1 MAFTEQLIPLS
12 TAVPNP
18 RAETVAPV
26 CLEQVSTL
34 LRGLN
39 REQRRAVTHPEG
51 PLLVLAGPGTGK
63 TEVITRRIA
72 WLISTKRAL
81 PREILALTFTAKAAA
96 EMQARVDMLV
106 PYGQAD
112 TAVHTFHAFGDRI
125 LREHAFELGMAGD
138 LRLISRAEAIVLLRE
153 HLFDLGLE
161 RYRPLADPLRFLG
174 GLVDLFLR
182 AKDEDVLP
190 QQMEEYTD
198 SLLGRANGSD
208 DDEAAAALRD
218 LAGGQAEVARAYRR
232 YQELLAERSLI
243 DHSDQVLLCLRLLRE
258 RPHLRRAL
266 HNRFR
271 YLLVDEF
278 QDTNPSQL
286 QMVLELTG
294 RSGNVTVVGDDDQAI
309 YAFRGAAVSNM
320 HRLALARPELQ
331 RIVLRRNYRSLTPII
346 EASQRVIAHNDS
358 LRVAALAG
366 MAKAPVAHRRASRAA
381 PLRVTAYRS
390 REQEA
395 DAVAREIAGR
405 VASGERPSDFAIL
418 VRTNGDTEPFVRSLA
433 ALGVPVRSST
443 PVPLRERPE
452 VRALLAF
459 LRVVADP
466 ASSADL
472 YYLACAPPYG
482 LGGPDLTAIM
492 SFARRRHR
500 FLWDVLLEIEGQ
512 PGLLRLSEATR
523 RGLQR
528 LLSDVNAAL
537 EQCHEHSTGEVLYD
551 FLRRSGRLARL
562 VEGGRPGDDP
572 AALADIVRFF
582 EIVRAQSTLLAEDR
596 ITFLVPHLTQLS
608 AAGDRQAD
616 DGPPD
621 GDEVAVL
628 TVHRAKGLEY
638 RVVFVCGLVD
648 GRFPRRG
655 RAPALALAPELCG
668 AADIAADFVV
678 EERRLFYVAMT
689 RARDELWLSC
699 PLENRAGGAARRPSP
714 FIAEALDRPGVGEE
728 LLPGRATL
736 LPPLPPARQAPREGR
751 QLPART
757 SLSLSF
763 SQLDDYFGCPER
775 YRLRHVVGVPTPAHH
790 ALVYG
795 NALHQAVAAYHLR
808 QANGES
814 MSEEA
819 LLKVF
824 AAHWSAEGFLS
835 RQHEEARYR
844 AGQAAL
850 RNFRSEMIMQEIP
863 APAAIER
870 PFAFSIGGD
879 QLKGRMDRLDET
891 AAGTVITDYKSSDV
905 RDQSK
910 ADQKA
915 RESLQLQVYA
925 LAHLDQTGAL
935 PSEVK
940 LHFLDSGVVG
950 RAVPDPARLE
960 RATKRISQA
969 AEDIRAGRFA
979 AQPNP
984 VACGYCPFRA
994 ICPSSAA

>member
-1 MAFTEQLIPLS
+1 MALTQQLNQVPA
-12 TAVPNP
+12 TAPRPP
-18 RAETVAPV
+18 RAAAAPV
-26 CLEQVSTL
+26 SLEQVGAL

-96 EMQARVDMLV
+96 EMQARVDLLV

-125 LREHAFELGMAGD
+125 LREHAFELGLPGD

-153 HLFDLGLE
+153 HVFSLGLE
-161 RYRPLADPLRFLG
+161 RYRPLADPVRFLG

-182 AKDEDVLP
+182 AKDEGVLP
-190 QQMEEYTD
+190 QQMEDHAD
-198 SLLGRANGSD
+198 SLLRRASTAD
-208 DDEAAAALRD
+208 DDEGRELRD
-218 LAGGQAEVARAYRR
+218 LAGGHAEVARAYRR
-232 YQELLAERSLI
+232 YQELLVERGLI
-243 DHSDQVLLCLRLLRE
+243 DHSDQVLLCLRLLSE
-258 RPHLRRAL
+258 RPHVRRAL
-266 HNRFR
+266 HERFR

-309 YAFRGAAVSNM
+309 YAFRGAAVNNM
-320 HRLALARPELQ
+320 RRFAFAQPDLR
-331 RIVLRRNYRSLTPII
+331 RIVLRRNYRSLAPII
-346 EASQRVIAHNDS
+346 EASQRLIAHNDS
-358 LRVAALAG
+358 TRLAVLAG
-366 MAKAPVAHRRASRAA
+366 VAKEPVAHRRASPAA
-381 PLRVTAYRS
+381 PLRVIAHGS
-390 REQEA
+390 REEEA
-395 DAVAREIAGR
+395 DAFAREIA
-405 VASGERPSDFAIL
+405 ERIGKGARPRDFAIL

-433 ALGVPVRSST
+433 ALGVPVSSST
-443 PVPLRERPE
+443 PVPLSERPE
-452 VRALLAF
+452 VRALMAF

-472 YYLACAPPYG
+472 YHLACAQPYG
-482 LGGPDLTAIM
+482 LSGPDLTSIM

-500 FLWDVLLEIEGQ
+500 PLWDVLLDLEEQ
-512 PGLLRLSEATR
+512 PGLLRLSSGTR
-523 RGLQR
+523 RGVKKLV
-528 LLSDVNAAL
+528 SDVGAAL
-537 EQCHEHSTGEVLYD
+537 EQCHERSAGEVLYD

-562 VEGGRPGDDP
+562 VEGGRPGDEP
-572 AALADIVRFF
+572 GALADIVRFF
-582 EIVRAQSTLLAEDR
+582 ELVRAQSALLSEDR
-596 ITFLVPHLTQLS
+596 ITFLAPYLS
-608 AAGDRQAD
+608 ELGAAGDRQAD
-616 DGPPD
+616 DGPPE
-621 GDEVAVL
+621 GDEVSVL
-628 TVHRAKGLEY
+628 TVHRAKGLEF
-638 RVVFVCGLVD
+638 RVVFVCGLAD

-655 RAPALALAPELCG
+655 RAPALVLPAELCG
-668 AADIAADFVV
+668 GGDAPDDFVI

-699 PLENRAGGAARRPSP
+699 ALDNGTGRTARRPSP
-714 FIAEALDRPGVGEE
+714 FIAEALDMPLGSEGLSPRP
-728 LLPGRATL
+728 RTL
-736 LPPLPPARQAPREGR
+736 LPPLPPARQAPREAPR
-751 QLPART
+751 LPAT
-757 SLSLSF
+757 EAPLSLSF

-808 QANGES
+808 QAKGET

-835 RQHEEARYR
+835 RQHEEARYQ

-850 RNFRSEMIMQEIP
+850 RRFRLEMIEQETP
-863 APAAIER
+863 APAAVER
-870 PFAFSIGGD
+870 PFTFSIGAD

-891 AAGTVITDYKSSDV
+891 PQGTVITDYKSSDV
-905 RDQSK
+905 RDQAK

-925 LAHLDQTGAL
+925 LAHRAQGGEL
-935 PSEVK
+935 PGEVR

-950 RAVPDPARLE
+950 KAVPDPVRLE
-960 RATKRISQA
+960 RATKRISRA

-984 VACGYCPFRA
+984 VACGFCPFRA